1 MDMHENLREE
11 PLEQTYRY
19 KGKIINLR
27 VDQARL
33 PNGRTASREVVEHPG
48 GVCIAALTEQN
59 ELLFVRQFRYPF
71 QNVLLELPA
80 GKLEPGETPLEA
92 VRREQ
97 LEETGTCGET
107 YVSLGRSYA
116 TPAYCTEQIHIWACR
131 ITSRGEQ
138 HLDPDEFLE
147 VEAVPLERAVELVLS
162 NQIPD
167 AKTQIGI
174 LKTYALVKGGKL

>member
-1 MDMHENLREE
+1 MDQMQLHEDRIGGQHIFSGRVVNL
-11 PLEQTYRY
+11 
-19 KGKIINLR
+19 K
-27 VDQARL
+27 VDQIRL
-33 PNGRTASREVVEHPG
+33 PNGHTSIREVIEHPG
-48 GVCIAALTEQN
+48 GVTVAALNERD
-59 ELLFVRQFRYPF
+59 ELLMVRQFRYPF

-80 GKLEPGETPLEA
+80 GKLEPGETPLDA
-92 VRREQ
+92 VKREQ
-97 LEETGTCGET
+97 LEETGTRADT
-107 YVSLGRSYA
+107 YISLGRSYA

-131 ITSRGEQ
+131 ITGTGEQ

-147 VEAVPLERAVELVLS
+147 VETVPLERAVELVLN

>member
-1 MDMHENLREE
+1 MERMQLHEDRIGGQHVFSGRVVNL
-11 PLEQTYRY
+11 
-19 KGKIINLR
+19 K
-27 VDQARL
+27 VDQIRL
-33 PNGRTASREVVEHPG
+33 PNGHTSIREVIEHPG
-48 GVCIAALTEQN
+48 GVTVAALTEQD
-59 ELLFVRQFRYPF
+59 EVLMVRQFRYPF

-80 GKLEPGETPLEA
+80 GKLEPGETPWRLSA
-92 VRREQ
+92 GSSWRRPAPAARP
-97 LEETGTCGET
+97 T
-107 YVSLGRSYA
+107 SPWARSYA